1 VNVAVAPG
9 RLASRIS
16 PLLRETAFRRYWGAQ
31 SISLV
36 GDQITSIALPLAAVL
51 ALHASP
57 AEMGYL
63 SALVWLPS
71 LPFDLIVRP
80 DARPRDVLDVAA
92 ACGHLEP
99 GRSHRE
105 RRRTPAGRVRERR
118 RVPGRRVQPHEL
130 RARTGR
136 EREGGRLVRTDR
148 LGA

>member
-36 GDQITSIALPLAAVL
+36 GDQITSIALPLATVL

-63 SALVWLPS
+63 SALVWHG
-71 LPFDLIVRP
+71 
-80 DARPRDVLDVAA
+80 A
-92 ACGHLEP
+92 GETEP
-99 GRSHRE
+99 G
-105 RRRTPAGRVRERR
+105 GGI
-118 RVPGRRVQPHEL
+118 VPGPVTVQS
-130 RARTGR
+130 RAQGSVSTSGLASFGGGLNAGLPILVTGR
-136 EREGGRLVRTDR
+136 
-148 LGA
+148 